1 MRNLILAIISL
12 LALSACSNNLIGA
25 SGSAGSHVL
34 NNEQSYLQFISV
46 KNSLIAETHRF
57 HSLSGFVSEGERA
70 QVQVNLASVETGI
83 PIRNERMREH
93 LFKIAQFAT
102 ANISV
107 ELSDHQT
114 KALRVG
120 QQMIRDIGFTVDLHG
135 KTQTLSSKVSI
146 TRHVEGGLV
155 IQSISPAIVNTA
167 GFDMTAGVDKLRE
180 LAGLAAI
187 SQAVP
192 VSFSLQFDAALN

>member
-1 MRNLILAIISL
+1 MRNLILVVVTL
-12 LALSACSNNLIGA
+12 LLMAACSSHITST
-25 SGSAGSHVL
+25 SGEQRSHVL

-46 KNSLIAETHRF
+46 KNSAIAETHRF
-57 HSLSGFVSEGERA
+57 TSLSGFVTEGERA
-70 QVQVNLASVETGI
+70 QVQVNLVSVETGI

-107 ELSDHQT
+107 PLSEHQT
-114 KALRVG
+114 SLLKTG
-120 QQMIRDIGFTVDLHG
+120 EQMTTDIGVTLDLHG
-135 KTQTLSSKVSI
+135 KTQTVTSKVSI
-146 TRHVEGGLV
+146 TRLAQGGLV
-155 IQSISPAIVNTA
+155 VQSIAPAIVNA
-167 GFDMTAGVDKLRE
+167 ASFDMTAGVDKLRE

-192 VSFSLQFDAALN
+192 VSFALQFDPAPI

>member
-1 MRNLILAIISL
+1 MRNLILVAVSL
-12 LALSACSNNLIGA
+12 LTLVACSSNIIGA
-25 SGSAGSHVL
+25 SGEQRSHVL

-57 HSLSGFVSEGERA
+57 ASLSGFVAEGERA
-70 QVQVNLASVETGI
+70 QLQVNLGSVETGI

-107 ELSDHQT
+107 PLSDLST
-114 KALRVG
+114 NALTIG
-120 QQMIRDIGFTVDLHG
+120 QSMTRDIKVTLDLHG
-135 KTQTLSSKVSI
+135 KTQTLSSKVSV
-146 TRHVEGGLV
+146 TRMAEGGLV
-155 IQSISPAIVNTA
+155 VQSIAPVVVNTA
-167 GFDMTAGVDKLRE
+167 SFDMTAGVDKLRE
-180 LAGLAAI
+180 LAGLATI

-192 VSFSLQFDAALN
+192 VSFALQFDPALN